1 MPTETFLKLP
11 QEKKNKII
19 KSAKL
24 EFTRANL
31 QEASIKNIAQ
41 GAEMARA
48 SFYQYFESKEDLLN
62 YILTKDGQSGYQKII
77 HILEK
82 AKGDLFEAS
91 ILFYD
96 DIIQKSFD
104 KNNMAFYQKVFE
116 NIKTSQDT
124 IFTMQFH
131 QKKKEK
137 LKKALTLINVENLR
151 IQKQEDLMIMINMLM
166 TITKKAVVSSFQ
178 YDTKELARENYLR
191 QLEMLQYGM
200 LKKKEEKDV

>member
-62 YILTKDGQSGYQKII
+62 YILTKDGQS
-77 HILEK
+77 
-82 AKGDLFEAS
+82 
-91 ILFYD
+91 
-96 DIIQKSFD
+96 
-104 KNNMAFYQKVFE
+104 
-116 NIKTSQDT
+116 
-124 IFTMQFH
+124 
-131 QKKKEK
+131 
-137 LKKALTLINVENLR
+137 
-151 IQKQEDLMIMINMLM
+151 
-166 TITKKAVVSSFQ
+166 
-178 YDTKELARENYLR
+178 
-191 QLEMLQYGM
+191 
-200 LKKKEEKDV
+200 